1 MIEPFRT
8 SFDVA
13 CRPDHAFAAWTEKA
27 SSWWPVEHTVSHEAG
42 TKIVFEPRVGGRIF
56 ERTPGGHEIE
66 WGEVVEWDPPRRLR
80 YLWHI
85 ATDREHA
92 TDVDIV
98 FRELPDS
105 STRIEIEHAGW
116 ERLGEIGRSW
126 REANRAGWDG
136 VLPSYVSACNGR
148 LITGSAGG

>member
-1 MIEPFRT
+1 MIEPFKT

-13 CRPDHAFAAWTEKA
+13 CDPDHAFATWTQKA
-27 SSWWPVEHTVSHEAG
+27 SSWWPVEHTASHQAG

-56 ERTPGGHEIE
+56 EHAPDGREIE
-66 WGEVVEWDPPRRLR
+66 WGKVVEWDPPRRLR

-85 ATDREHA
+85 ATDPEHA

-105 STRIEIEHAGW
+105 STRIEIEHGGW
-116 ERLGEIGRSW
+116 ERLGEIGRTW

-136 VLPSYVSACNGR
+136 VLPSYVGACR
-148 LITGSAGG
+148 VS